1 MNIGRWNKEEKRL
14 YDKYILKY
22 KNVRNRYKLIAG
34 HIKTRTTVQIRTHHQ
49 KEFQK
54 KLDIALILLMLSK
67 L

>member
-1 MNIGRWNKEEKRL
+1 MNIGRWSEEERRL

-22 KNVRNRYKLIAG
+22 KNIKNRYKLISK
-34 HIKTRTTVQIRTHHQ
+34 HIKSRTTVQIRTHHQ

-54 KLDIALILLMLSK
+54 KLNIALILLELSK

>member
-22 KNVRNRYKLIAG
+22 KNIRNRYKLISE
-34 HIKTRTTVQIRTHHQ
+34 HIKTRTAVQIRTHHQ

-54 KLDIALILLMLSK
+54 KLEIALILIKLSK